1 MNNIKNVI
9 HEFKLIKW
17 CGLKEWIKSSLIV
30 LLIGIIMA
38 LLLTGFDVLS
48 AYIMT
53 FVHSGN
59 FTTDGTVKTIVQIC
73 LFIISIILLIVTF
86 LQSNKGKDVLSGIA
100 SSGIELFA
108 QTKEVGSDRTLTKI
122 IVILMI
128 ITFGLNIIEGIL

>member
-1 MNNIKNVI
+1 MIRNIIK
-9 HEFKLIKW
+9 EFKLIKW
-17 CGLKEWIKSSLIV
+17 CSFKEWIKYSFAV
-30 LLIGIIMA
+30 LLIGTVIA
-38 LLLTGFDVLS
+38 LLLTLFDLVS
-48 AYIMT
+48 VCMIA
-53 FVHSGN
+53 FVHS
-59 FTTDGTVKTIVQIC
+59 TDLSIGGKVRTVLQIC
-73 LFIISIILLIVTF
+73 LFILSLILMIITF